1 VAAVKVETAA
11 AAPVNKKKSLFSG
24 EVSQKLFIILSKLPK
39 SDIVLNAIDNL
50 NESKL
55 TADNL
60 TALIKNWPEEMQDL
74 LE

>member
-1 VAAVKVETAA
+1 MAAVKVETAA